1 MKTGTKALKTDILK
15 AMQIAAGRHAELCQ
29 SDFEHDIM
37 VLKEAA
43 VKRYH
48 TEWIFVW
55 LCRPGGTCLLYEKD
69 VFIQGTREYNTFCLF
84 SEQDKE
90 DIQCRIIEALSL
102 YKDRVVGN
110 VYVFDYPEYYQH
122 VKATAVPAG
131 EIIADY
137 EKGRRILQPEA
148 NFKAGPD
155 YELGNL
161 VSYIYTPKSTD
172 QLETVLV
179 NERRIR
185 NRFKE
190 DYEILYYELY
200 AYPVS
205 PTAEGR
211 YCGRT
216 PVLEQAETAVRKAKE
231 SGMQLYVMAVCS
243 DGKERYL

>member
-1 MKTGTKALKTDILK
+1 MKTGTRALKTDILK
-15 AMQIAAGRHAELCQ
+15 AMQITAGRYAEFCQ

-55 LCRPGGTCLLYEKD
+55 LCRPGGTCLLFEKD
-69 VFIQGTREYNTFCLF
+69 VFIKGTREYNTFC
-84 SEQDKE
+84 SYAEQDKE
-90 DIQCRIIEALSL
+90 DIQCRVVEALSL

-110 VYVFDYPEYYQH
+110 VYVFDYLDYYSH

-148 NFKAGPD
+148 NFKADPD
-155 YELGNL
+155 HELGNL
-161 VSYIYTPKSTD
+161 VSYMFTPESSD
-172 QLETVLV
+172 QLETVLI
-179 NERRIR
+179 NEKRIR
-185 NRFKE
+185 NEFPE

-200 AYPVS
+200 EYPVS

-211 YCGRT
+211 YFCRT
-216 PVLEQAETAVRKAKE
+216 PVLEQAETAVMKAKE
-231 SGMQLYVMAVCS
+231 SGMQIYVMAVCS